1 MDNNNNNTYSQEEI
15 QRIINKFEWADN
27 VTEEEKIKR
36 AIALLDRFT
45 K

>member
-1 MDNNNNNTYSQEEI
+1 MDNNNNYYYSQEEI
-15 QRIINKFEWADN
+15 QRIINKYEWSDN
-27 VTEEEKIKR
+27 VTEEEKIKK